1 MFIKNKA
8 KIKIHNLNYLEDL
21 SFKGSKEKKGRGG
34 GRGAFLQAFHK
45 CHIFSLR
52 GKDLKK
58 QRWNSLNKNIHK
70 KELYRIVNNIK
81 TTLTNQFHYSIFPN
95 PHPPV
100 SRYRTRTGFVFR
112 QKRIQNPS
120 EINNCVKNHRH
131 LPCPPHPHVF
141 WDPLSWVLISGK
153 RAKAA
158 RGRGTHQRGHLK
170 LCLSLYMHYKRW
182 TSAQPDFGES
192 NPCRRREHWH
202 PLGDFSLF
210 SCHVPSPCGPLSKEK
225 CWFTSKGQRAL
236 VTSSLDLL
244 FSPDRPQGPE
254 STEDQAAG
262 LSEDTHFCF
271 KSWT

>member
-1 MFIKNKA
+1 MSTILRQHWLTSFITA
-8 KIKIHNLNYLEDL
+8 SSPTPTPQCPTIGLE
-21 SFKGSKEKKGRGG
+21 
-34 GRGAFLQAFHK
+34 QAL
-45 CHIFSLR
+45 CS
-52 GKDLKK
+52 D
-58 QRWNSLNKNIHK
+58 
-70 KELYRIVNNIK
+70 
-81 TTLTNQFHYSIFPN
+81 
-95 PHPPV
+95 
-100 SRYRTRTGFVFR
+100 
-112 QKRIQNPS
+112 RIQNPS

-170 LCLSLYMHYKRW
+170 LCLSLYIHYKRW

-225 CWFTSKGQRAL
+225 CS
-236 VTSSLDLL
+236 D
-244 FSPDRPQGPE
+244 SPPRV
-254 STEDQAAG
+254 
-262 LSEDTHFCF
+262 SEL
-271 KSWT
+271 W